1 MKKLSKIIIN
11 GVSTNIKDSSALE
24 LPEEVEIQNGDVLVY
39 SEDEGC
45 FIYVNKDALV
55 EVENGIK
62 RNSEKLAKS
71 GDVYTAIYSAINPN
85 NDCYLDITYDPNTS
99 KIHIDPSQDCE
110 VLTDLKL
117 LVISLNTS
125 YSQQVEE
132 LNFQNTIKVISL
144 NPLQSS
150 AELYVSPY
158 NQDRVFNFLL
168 VNNDCVEQKCF
179 LNSDSI
185 LIPGVN
191 EKTNVVI
198 TASLGSIAGRQT
210 IIVTSSINVNVDID
224 VNLTFVGE
232 NSTTT
237 TETITLLSGSSSQT
251 KEIGMSGN
259 ARICYLAITPSSI
272 DELQNY
278 VLQTL
283 ELAIPAGLTKVQIIA
298 EADDQYPQI
307 NFNTVGNIPVTSDI
321 DVKIILPRSG
331 VVPITLSGKILTGYS
346 STGISYS
353 GQGFSGNIVGVALG
367 TNKVDSMNEYYMLQP
382 QVEIIV
388 NS

>member
-11 GVSTNIKDSSALE
+11 GVSTDIKDSSALE
-24 LPEEVEIQNGDVLVY
+24 LPESVEMQDGDVLVY
-39 SEDEGC
+39 SEDEQG
-45 FIYVNKDALV
+45 FIYINKDNLV

-71 GDVYTAIYSAINPN
+71 GDVYTAIHSAINPN

-99 KIHIDPSQDCE
+99 KIHIDPAQDCE
-110 VLTDLKL
+110 ILTDLKL

-125 YSQQVEE
+125 YSQQVEV
-132 LNFQNTIKVISL
+132 LNFQNTIKIISL
-144 NPLQSS
+144 NALQSS
-150 AELYVSPY
+150 AELYVGSY
-158 NQDRVFNFLL
+158 NEDRVFNFLL

-179 LNSDSI
+179 LNCDSI
-185 LIPGVN
+185 LIPGIN

-210 IIVTSSINVNVDID
+210 INVTSSINVNVDID

-232 NSTTT
+232 NSGSTI
-237 TETITLLSGSSSQT
+237 ETITLLSGSSSQT
-251 KEIGMSGN
+251 KEIRMSSDV
-259 ARICYLAITPSSI
+259 RTCHLAITPSSI

-278 VLQTL
+278 ILQTS
-283 ELAIPAGLTKVQIIA
+283 ELTIPAGLNKIQVMA
-298 EADDQYPQI
+298 EADAEHPQI
-307 NFNTVGNIPVTSDI
+307 NFNTAGDTPVTSDI

-346 STGISYS
+346 STGISYD
-353 GQGFSGNIVGVALG
+353 GQGFDGNIIGVALG
-367 TNKVDSMNEYYMLQP
+367 ANKIDSMNEYYMLQS

-388 NS
+388 ND